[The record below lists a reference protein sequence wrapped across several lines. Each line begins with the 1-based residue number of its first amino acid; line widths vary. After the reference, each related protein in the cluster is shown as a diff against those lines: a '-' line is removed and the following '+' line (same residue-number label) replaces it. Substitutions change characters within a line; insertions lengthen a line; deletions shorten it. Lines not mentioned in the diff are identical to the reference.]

1 MERRKVLQGAGA
13 IAAVAATGGLPMAHA
28 AAGADEGRK
37 RGMAHGL
44 TVLNL
49 RRNGAYELAV
59 KTDKGILMVPEA
71 AKLLKMHAPATMTIC
86 SSMKTASLNALVDAA
101 LKSSAAHSALSK
113 RMALSMGRW
122 WCIRKKLSALD

>member
-13 IAAVAATGGLPMAHA
+13 IAAMAATGGFTMAHEGV
-28 AAGADEGRK
+28 GADEGRK

-71 AKLLKMHAPATMTIC
+71 AKLLKMHAPATMDDLLQHEDGP
-86 SSMKTASLNALVDAA
+86 SLNALVDAA
-101 LKSSAAHSALSK
+101 LKSSFRAFGVHQ
-113 RMALSMGRW
+113 GRW
-122 WCIRKKLSALD
+122 H

>member
-59 KTDKGILMVPEA
+59 KTDKGILIVPEA
-71 AKLLKMHAPATMTIC
+71 AKLLKMYAPATANDRAD
-86 SSMKTASLNALVDAA
+86 SQALPARC
-101 LKSSAAHSALSK
+101 AHRGGATVWLVC
-113 RMALSMGRW
+113 RGR
-122 WCIRKKLSALD
+122 R